1 MKITK
6 RKIVELLNSLDDD
19 VEIEF
24 NAVISKHWKK
34 GELNKIG
41 ISFI

>member
-24 NAVISKHWKK
+24 NAVISKHWEK
-34 GELNKIG
+34 GKLKKIG
-41 ISFI
+41 IGFI

>member
-6 RKIVELLNSLDDD
+6 RKIVELLNLLDDD

-24 NAVISKHWKK
+24 NAVISKH
-34 GELNKIG
+34 
-41 ISFI
+41 

>member
-24 NAVISKHWKK
+24 NAVISKH
-34 GELNKIG
+34 
-41 ISFI
+41 